1 MESNFSLPHAQNA
14 GAREMPADLPA
25 GAITEI
31 VRDATARTC
40 LSCGAKE
47 AADGSLPCN
56 H

>member
-1 MESNFSLPHAQNA
+1 MDQATNTRLISAAPDPV
-14 GAREMPADLPA
+14 GDLPQ
-25 GAITEI
+25 GTITEI

-47 AADGSLPCN
+47 AAHGSLPCN

>member
-1 MESNFSLPHAQNA
+1 MESNFNHSRSHSDNA
-14 GAREMPADLPA
+14 LDRASDLPA
-25 GAITEI
+25 GAIAEI
-31 VRDATARTC
+31 VLAAVARTC

>member
-1 MESNFSLPHAQNA
+1 MMDSTEFEKFVADAEVSFGSLPD
-14 GAREMPADLPA
+14 GVIAR
-25 GAITEI
+25 I
-31 VRDATARTC
+31 VRLELARTC